1 MILGVCWNQFGV
13 IWGSFWGY
21 FGSNLGVIL
30 GVILGFWGA
39 LGALWGTQEGPKSVQ
54 ERQNVDFE
62 TV

>member
-13 IWGSFWGY
+13 MLGSFGGH
-21 FGSNLGVIL
+21 FGVIL
-30 GVILGFWGA
+30 GSWGA